1 MLIAGNWKLNCNL
14 KEAIQ
19 LSSSIFD
26 ILNKKKVLSEVALFP
41 PVIYIDTIKKMN
53 KNSNI
58 SIGTQDCSKNI
69 SGAYTGEV
77 SAKMLLDIGCKYV
90 IVGHSERRNGN
101 HESNKEIFLKA
112 KNVIDNKMIPI
123 ICVGESLKDREA
135 GNALQF
141 IESQLKESIPIN
153 NNNNEF
159 IIAYEPIW
167 AIGSGKIPTIDS
179 INEMLNMIR
188 QWLLNNGISNN
199 TKILYGG
206 SVNKDNTKEL
216 FSCKNL
222 GGLLIGG
229 VSLKAEEF
237 TKICLMA
244 S

>member
-1 MLIAGNWKLNCNL
+1 LLIAGNWKLNCNL
-14 KEAIQ
+14 TQAIA

-26 ILNKKKVLSEVALFP
+26 LLSNKKILSEVALFP
-41 PVIYIDTIKKMN
+41 PVIYIDTIKKMIN
-53 KNSNI
+53 NEKV
-58 SIGTQDCSKNI
+58 SIGAQDCSMNL
-69 SGAYTGEV
+69 SGAFTGEV
-77 SAKMLLDIGCKYV
+77 SAPMLLDIGCKYI
-90 IVGHSERRNGN
+90 IVGHSERRNGKD
-101 HESNKEIFLKA
+101 ESNKDVYLKA

-153 NNNNEF
+153 TENREF

-179 INEMLNMIR
+179 INEILNMIR
-188 QWLLNNGISNN
+188 QWLLNNGIRNN

-206 SVNKDNTKEL
+206 SVNKGNTKEL

-237 TKICLMA
+237 SEICLMA
-244 S
+244 G

>member
-1 MLIAGNWKLNCNL
+1 
-14 KEAIQ
+14 
-19 LSSSIFD
+19 
-26 ILNKKKVLSEVALFP
+26 
-41 PVIYIDTIKKMN
+41 
-53 KNSNI
+53 
-58 SIGTQDCSKNI
+58 
-69 SGAYTGEV
+69 
-77 SAKMLLDIGCKYV
+77 MLLDIGCKYV

-101 HESNKEIFLKA
+101 HESNQEIFLKA
-112 KNVIDNKMIPI
+112 KNVIDNQMIPI

-135 GNALQF
+135 GDALQF

-153 NNNNEF
+153 KNNNEF

-237 TKICLMA
+237 SNICLMA